1 MPKKINIKTIAAEL
15 GVSPSTVSKALKDS
29 HEIGEKTRQKIQAF
43 AKQYRYKPNSLALS
57 LRNQKTMVLGV
68 IIPQIT
74 HHFFTRVISGIEY
87 VANQQDY
94 NLMICLSKNRYEKEI
109 ETIEMLTNGSVDG
122 LLISLAKETME
133 KGDYKH
139 FEHLLEEDFPLV
151 FFDRVPPGLNVDKV
165 VIDDEE
171 GGYKAAKTLID
182 KGRKRPALIS
192 TPDHITVGL
201 EREKGFKKALQDAG
215 LTYYPHRHIKVDE
228 KQDIE
233 MQISKLFV
241 VQPLPDAIFAVNET
255 YAAIAMKLALKNG
268 LNIPKDIA
276 IIGFT
281 DGMIS
286 KLTIP
291 SMTTVAQHGYS
302 MGNKAAE
309 LVLNKI
315 NKKSDDDSVSEQDDT
330 GRSPN
335 QTVVISTNV
344 VEREST

>member
-94 NLMICLSKNRYEKEI
+94 NLMICLSKDRYEKEI
-109 ETIEMLTNGSVDG
+109 QTIEMLTNGSVDG

-171 GGYKAAKTLID
+171 GGYKATKTLID
-182 KGRKRPALIS
+182 KGRQRPALIS

-201 EREKGFKKALQDAG
+201 EREKGFKKALQDSG

-255 YAAIAMKLALKNG
+255 YAA
-268 LNIPKDIA
+268 
-276 IIGFT
+276 
-281 DGMIS
+281 
-286 KLTIP
+286 
-291 SMTTVAQHGYS
+291 
-302 MGNKAAE
+302 
-309 LVLNKI
+309 
-315 NKKSDDDSVSEQDDT
+315 
-330 GRSPN
+330 
-335 QTVVISTNV
+335 
-344 VEREST
+344 